1 MIRITVK
8 DLAVVE
14 YAEIEFNAGLN
25 TVTGETGAGKSVLI
39 GAIDLLTG
47 GRADKSAIRHGAAQA
62 IVTAEIDV
70 SPDLEKKITPIL
82 EEADISPCEGALLL
96 LKRTISSTGAGRC
109 SVNSCPATAGVLA
122 KLGAHLVD
130 MHGPHDNQSLLNQSF
145 QLDAID
151 SYGQCQKEREEFSLI
166 WEQRKA
172 KLAEREELFGS
183 AEATER
189 ELDILKYQVEEI
201 AAAKL
206 SEDDGEPLI
215 SEYTEASNAARII
228 ELANGAMAALTDDQM
243 AATNSVAAAIRLIDE
258 MNTLG
263 SSNAKDWSEEAK
275 SISIQ
280 ISELAKNIA
289 DVASRLDISPDR
301 IQWLEDRVNLV
312 ERLKSKY
319 GKTHEAV
326 LDFYEK
332 GSARLAELS
341 SRGER
346 AAKID
351 AEIEALSSQLK
362 AAGAKL
368 HEKRSSAAKLLA
380 KAVSKELSDLGIAQ
394 AAFTI
399 ELKEGESA
407 TGFDVAEFGFTPNL
421 GEPERPLRMIASS
434 GEISRVMLALKTSL
448 AEHDQIPIL
457 VFDEIDANIGGE
469 IAHTVGKKLAHVAKT
484 HLVIC
489 ITHLPQVA
497 ACGTTHFA
505 VAKSVADGRTSTH
518 IDVLSQEERVE
529 ELVRMLG
536 GAGLTSVTK
545 DHARELLSSAH

>member
-14 YAEIEFNAGLN
+14 HAEIEFKEGLN

-47 GRADKSAIRHGAAQA
+47 GRTDKSAIRHGATQA
-62 IVTAEIDV
+62 IVTAEIDL
-70 SPDLEKKITPIL
+70 SAETEKAIAPIL
-82 EEADISPCEGALLL
+82 EEADISPCEGSLLL
-96 LKRTISSTGAGRC
+96 LKRTISSTGTGRC
-109 SVNSCPATAGVLA
+109 SVNSCPATAGLLA

-151 SYGQCQKEREEFSLI
+151 SYGHCQKERAEFSKI
-166 WEQRKA
+166 WEQRRA
-172 KLAEREELFGS
+172 KLAEREELFGT

-189 ELDILKYQVEEI
+189 ELDVLKYQIEEI
-201 AAAKL
+201 EAAKL

-215 SEYTEASNAARII
+215 AEYTEASNAARII
-228 ELANGAMAALTDDQM
+228 ELANGALAALTDDNM

-258 MNTLG
+258 MHTLG
-263 SSNAKDWSEEAK
+263 SSNAEDWQEDAK
-275 SISIQ
+275 SIAIQ
-280 ISELAKNIA
+280 ISELAKSIA
-289 DVASRLDISPDR
+289 DVASRLDVSPDR

-319 GKTHEAV
+319 GKKLEAV

-332 GSARLAELS
+332 GRARLNELS

-346 AAKID
+346 AEKID
-351 AEIEALSSQLK
+351 AEIEALTSQLK
-362 AAGAKL
+362 EAGAKL
-368 HEKRSSAAKLLA
+368 HDKRMSAAKLLA
-380 KAVSKELSDLGIAQ
+380 KAVSKELADLGIAQ

-399 ELKEGESA
+399 ELKEGEGP
-407 TGFDVAEFGFTPNL
+407 TGFDVAEYGFAPNP
-421 GEPERPLRMIASS
+421 GEPQRPLRMIASS

-448 AEHDQIPIL
+448 TEHDKIPIL

-497 ACGTTHFA
+497 ACGSTHFA
-505 VAKSVADGRTSTH
+505 VAKSIFDGRTSTH
-518 IDVLSQEERVE
+518 IDELSQEQRVE

-545 DHARELLSSAH
+545 DHARELLNAAH

>member
-14 YAEIEFNAGLN
+14 YAEIEFNKGLN

-47 GRADKSAIRHGAAQA
+47 GRTDKSAIRHGASQA
-62 IVTAEIDV
+62 IVTAEIELTQE
-70 SPDLEKKITPIL
+70 LEKTIMPIL
-82 EEADISPCEGALLL
+82 EEADIAPCEDSLLL
-96 LKRTISSTGAGRC
+96 LKRTISATGTGRC
-109 SVNSCPATAGVLA
+109 SINSCPVTAGLLA
-122 KLGAHLVD
+122 KLGVHLVD

-151 SYGQCQKEREEFSLI
+151 SYGHCQQERAEFNSL
-166 WEQRKA
+166 WEQRRI

-206 SEDDGEPLI
+206 SEDDGETLLA
-215 SEYTEASNAARII
+215 EYTEAANAARII

-258 MNTLG
+258 MDSLG
-263 SSNAKDWSEEAK
+263 STSAADWKNDAK

-280 ISELAKNIA
+280 ISELAKSIA

-319 GKTHEAV
+319 GKSLEAV
-326 LDFYEK
+326 LEFYEK

-346 AAKID
+346 AEKID
-351 AEIEALSSQLK
+351 AEIEALTSKLND
-362 AAGAKL
+362 AGAKL
-368 HEKRSSAAKLLA
+368 HQKREAAAAQLA
-380 KAVSKELSDLGIAQ
+380 KAVSKELADLGIAQ

-399 ELKEGESA
+399 ELKNGEGPN
-407 TGFDVAEFGFTPNL
+407 GFDVAEFGFAPNP
-421 GEPERPLRMIASS
+421 GEPQRPLRMIASS

-448 AEHDQIPIL
+448 AEHDKIPIL

-469 IAHTVGKKLAHVAKT
+469 IAHTVGKKLAHVAKS

-497 ACGTTHFA
+497 ACGATHFA
-505 VAKSVADGRTSTH
+505 VAKSVVDGRTSTH
-518 IDVLSQEERVE
+518 IDELSEEQRID

-536 GAGLTSVTK
+536 GASLTSVTK
-545 DHARELLSSAH
+545 EHAKELLKANK